1 MTVYAPSSSVS
12 VRGLTHMYA
21 LPPPRTLSPH
31 LIYTDII
38 DPRHATFTPN
48 NVEGRNRC
56 FEFATS
62 RGHLNGRRPNTP

>member
-12 VRGLTHMYA
+12 VRASHTCTHSHRLA
-21 LPPPRTLSPH
+21 RF

-38 DPRHATFTPN
+38 DPRHATFPLN

-56 FEFATS
+56 
-62 RGHLNGRRPNTP
+62 L